1 MALLDDLKRKAQ
13 QVTEVDS
20 ENQERI
26 RREALY
32 EEQFKQPMTSIL
44 RYLSELT
51 EQLKILDYESRQD
64 FSIPGIGIVQGLL
77 HNGYVVNADSSDNPK
92 SVRLRFNCTAD
103 RETEYAVTPKS
114 KADETC
120 AFLEAQKMRY
130 SEWPIRDNA
139 QRIVGLNFQ
148 LRAEVKV
155 NFIFQVDLDL
165 GSIKLFISNFREF
178 KLEKSLVKPQIVD
191 EAWLDNLGNF
201 LLRKRADLYD
211 LEIDESHKKA
221 IRKRLA
227 ADTRQRE
234 KELLQ
239 AIAEEQQ
246 IQEETSRRS
255 LLGRFKTIT
264 ERLNDKNGTSQQ

>member
-13 QVTEVDS
+13 QVTEADS

-32 EEQFKQPMTSIL
+32 EERFKQPMLSIL

-51 EQLKILDYESRQD
+51 EQLKILDYEVTQD
-64 FSIPGIGIVQGLL
+64 YTLPGIGIVPGLR
-77 HNGYVVNADSSDNPK
+77 HDGYVVNADSSDSPK

-103 RETEYAVTPKS
+103 HETEYAVTPKP
-114 KADETC
+114 KADETR
-120 AFLEAQKMRY
+120 AFLEGQKMRY
-130 SEWPIRDNA
+130 SEWPIRDYS

-148 LRAEVKV
+148 LKPEVKV
-155 NFIFQVDLDL
+155 NLFFQVDLDL
-165 GSIKLFISNFREF
+165 GSIKMYISNFQGF
-178 KLEKSLVKPQIVD
+178 KLDKTLVKPEMVNED
-191 EAWLDNLGNF
+191 WLDNLGNF
-201 LLRKRADLYD
+201 LLRKRAVLYN

-221 IRKRLA
+221 IRERLA
-227 ADTRQRE
+227 ADARQRE
-234 KELLQ
+234 KELEQ
-239 AIAEEQQ
+239 AIADEQLV
-246 IQEETSRRS
+246 QEEASRRS